1 MESGYVTTPFGRRPM
16 SLGMLASQQ
25 LAETIE
31 PGMKRSKW
39 KLFRAICEARPA
51 LGVTDRAL
59 TVLDALLTF
68 YPDDEISEE
77 KGLIVFPSNAQLSLR
92 ARGMTPATL
101 RRHLAV
107 LVEAGLIL
115 RKDSPNGKRY
125 ARRDRAGAIG
135 EAFGFSVAP
144 LLARAVEIESL
155 AAQAVADR
163 ELLRVTR
170 ERLTVCRRDI
180 SKLIE
185 AALEEGVSGN
195 WEGISAMFRALL
207 ARIPR
212 VATVED
218 LAPLL
223 DEMGLLRAEIVN
235 MLERRIKAKKIDAN
249 ESQIEHHKQN
259 SNPDSLYELEP
270 SFETKQGEKAAAD
283 NDPNAGP
290 SDERR
295 LKQQKPSGG
304 MSNRAGGA
312 ADPGAGPGLKSFP
325 LGLVLQACPSI
336 LDYGPG
342 GSIGNWRDLMS
353 AAVVVRSML
362 GVSPSAYEEAC
373 SGMGPENAA
382 TVIACILERG
392 GHINSP
398 GGYLRDL
405 TQRTERGEFAIGPM
419 LMALV
424 RANGPTVR
432 HAS

>member
-92 ARGMTPATL
+92 ARGMTSATL

-144 LLARAVEIESL
+144 LLARAVEIETL

-170 ERLTVCRRDI
+170 ERLTLCRRDI
-180 SKLIE
+180 SKLIA
-185 AALEEGVSGN
+185 AALEEGVSGD

-212 VATVED
+212 VATAED

-223 DEMGLLRAEIVN
+223 DEMVLLRAEILN

-259 SNPDSLYELEP
+259 SNPDSIYELEP

-290 SDERR
+290 SAERR
-295 LKQQKPSGG
+295 LKQQKPMGG
-304 MSNRAGGA
+304 TSNGAGGA

-392 GHINSP
+392 GHINS
-398 GGYLRDL
+398 
-405 TQRTERGEFAIGPM
+405 
-419 LMALV
+419 
-424 RANGPTVR
+424 
-432 HAS
+432 